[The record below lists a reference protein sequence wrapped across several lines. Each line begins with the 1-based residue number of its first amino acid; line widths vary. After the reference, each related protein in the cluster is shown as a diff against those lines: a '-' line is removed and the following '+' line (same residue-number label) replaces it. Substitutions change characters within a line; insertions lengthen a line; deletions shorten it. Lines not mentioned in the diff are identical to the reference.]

1 MRLFTKLSRLLMRSW
16 SAIFHVVWNLQL
28 KILQDWSEWESCSPN
43 ISTTQQLSSRSCKYL
58 LHHCSNSSDTTHRL
72 PNKMVLPLTNH
83 WNLITSQCFLDHLH
97 TQTLALW
104 ISLLLATLLSILCIC
119 FSIHFITCLTHPYPE
134 PNCSC
139 YLSLPTVTLPHLSSS
154 QSSHPDHSNPYP
166 SVENF
171 ISALKAQHPQHN
183 LEHFT
188 LYLTGADYYH
198 VNDLAKLDQQFFE
211 STEVGMTTGNA
222 SFLLMRWQRSWIQR
236 RLEQLTL
243 LQIGDE
249 EWVQFTWWFLVCSA
263 SLTVVSL

>member
-83 WNLITSQCFLDHLH
+83 WNLITSQCFLDH
-97 TQTLALW
+97 
-104 ISLLLATLLSILCIC
+104 SLLLATLLSILCIC

-139 YLSLPTVTLPHLSSS
+139 YLSLPTVTLPHPSSS

-188 LYLTGADYYH
+188 LYLTGTDYYH

-222 SFLLMRWQRSWIQR
+222 SFLLMRWQRSRIRR